1 MPCFRFICLF
11 KIVALF
17 YLMSGCIWNAMCML
31 SLTRNI
37 VQGPSSSDVN
47 FLKHSKALRSTLLV
61 THQPQHCGIMW
72 KRRFYYKNKVS
83 TTKMGSPLQKRGR
96 PARGWRSR
104 RPTHFSDERPRF
116 RMRDRVFGWVRAAR
130 EAALGGGGG
139 IISTTWCP
147 ENNLQK

>member
-47 FLKHSKALRSTLLV
+47 FLKHSKALRSTTLV
-61 THQPQHCGIMW
+61 THQPQHCGIYV
-72 KRRFYYKNKVS
+72 KTSFLLQKQGFYYKNGVS
-83 TTKMGSPLQKRGR
+83 TTKTRSAGARLALAPADPLF
-96 PARGWRSR
+96 GWETS
-104 RPTHFSDERPRF
+104 FSDERPRF
-116 RMRDRVFGWVRAAR
+116 RMSAR
-130 EAALGGGGG
+130 CARG
-139 IISTTWCP
+139 SSWRWWRHH
-147 ENNLQK
+147 QHHMVSWK